1 MIAVGVY
8 SGLMNSPTR
17 GETTRV
23 LLVEDDEGIAEP
35 LIFGLQKEGLYVLH
49 AANGSQA
56 LALARSEK
64 PDVIL
69 LDVMLP
75 DVDGFTICRTVR
87 RESAAPILMLS
98 ARGQEM
104 DRVMGLELGADDYI
118 VKPFSFRELLAR
130 VRAILRRRELDRGE
144 TPPPADRTVVG
155 DIVLDRAARQVW
167 RRGQLIVLS
176 PREFGLLIALME
188 RIGQAWSRQE
198 LLDRVWGEEWIGN
211 PRTLDVHIRWLREK
225 IEDDAAAPAYIET
238 VRGHGY
244 RLVDPTARAH

>member
-1 MIAVGVY
+1 
-8 SGLMNSPTR
+8 MNDIPTI
-17 GETTRV
+17 
-23 LLVEDDEGIAEP
+23 LLIEDDDGIAEP
-35 LIFGLQKEGLYVLH
+35 LVFGLQSENMNVLH
-49 AANGSQA
+49 APNGAQG
-56 LALARSEK
+56 LALARSER
-64 PDVIL
+64 PDAIL

-75 DVDGFTICRTVR
+75 DMDGFAICRTLR
-87 RESAAPILMLS
+87 RESATPILMLT

-130 VRAILRRRELDRGE
+130 VRAVLRRRDLDRGQA
-144 TPPPADRTVVG
+144 PRAADRLTVG
-155 DIVLDRAARQVW
+155 HIVLDRTARQLW
-167 RRGQLIVLS
+167 RHGELIELS
-176 PREFGLLIALME
+176 PREFDLLVVLMDHL
-188 RIGQAWSRQE
+188 GQALSRQD

-244 RLVDPTARAH
+244 RFANPSARGAPDDDA

>member
-1 MIAVGVY
+1 
-8 SGLMNSPTR
+8 MNTPPTI
-17 GETTRV
+17 
-23 LLVEDDEGIAEP
+23 LLIEDDEAIAEP
-35 LIFGLQKEGLYVLH
+35 LIFGLQHEGMQVRH
-49 AANGSQA
+49 AVKGADGIELS
-56 LALARSEK
+56 RREK

-75 DVDGFTICRTVR
+75 DMDGFAVCKTVR
-87 RESAAPILMLS
+87 RESAAPILMLT

-130 VRAILRRRELDRGE
+130 IRAVLRRRELDRGE
-144 TPPPADRTVVG
+144 SVSPNDRQAVG
-155 DIVLDRAARQVW
+155 DIVLDRTARQLW
-167 RRGQLIVLS
+167 ARGQLIELS
-176 PREFGLLIALME
+176 PREFDLMVVLME
-188 RIGQAWSRQE
+188 NIGHALSRQD

-225 IEDDAAAPAYIET
+225 IEADAAVPVYIET

-244 RLVDPTARAH
+244 RFVDPTARGAPDAAA